1 MTWGSGQVWSPD
13 QFPKYFSCFAMLFLF
28 TIKAWFFNHK
38 PWKNKLWDKRGGLT
52 FIRDRSLYN
61 KVSYLQ
67 NIMSVSLWQFIIY
80 ISSVSLKFR
89 EFDITGQWIEFR
101 VKNAT
106 ICLHILC
113 WHFFLFFV
121 KKTCVFINFISFF
134 FMKYHYFRNNI
145 LINQN
150 PELVIRNYICSTIFV
165 KK

>member
-1 MTWGSGQVWSPD
+1 MTWGTGQLWSPD

-28 TIKAWFFNHK
+28 TIKAWFFNHN

-52 FIRDRSLYN
+52 FVRDISLYK

-89 EFDITGQWIEFR
+89 EFGTGQWIEFR

-106 ICLHILC
+106 VCLHILC
-113 WHFFLFFV
+113 WHFFCFSSIKL
-121 KKTCVFINFISFF
+121 VFINLISFF
-134 FMKYHYFRNNI
+134 FLMKYHYFRNNI
-145 LINQN
+145 LIR
-150 PELVIRNYICSTIFV
+150 IRN
-165 KK
+165 